1 MRTKRRAS
9 TLLLLLTFAVLSSGC
24 AKNSLSERDI
34 RREQFRSNAE
44 SKRRELSI
52 VAGSYQGVLIQRS
65 NPADGNPLE
74 QDVALDIQIKDI
86 PRQIDG
92 DIDPI
97 LTPILTGYLK
107 LVVGAGIGEYLG
119 FGVEK
124 AEYDP
129 KRFQL
134 DLVCRNLRSEQIILS
149 LSVAA
154 DSLSGTW
161 TSPEASVSGE
171 AKFERQ
177 RDLEGQ

>member
-1 MRTKRRAS
+1 M
-9 TLLLLLTFAVLSSGC
+9 
-24 AKNSLSERDI
+24 SERDI
-34 RREQFRSNAE
+34 RREQFRMNAE
-44 SKRRELSI
+44 SKRQELSI
-52 VAGSYQGVLIQRS
+52 VAGHYQGVLLQKA
-65 NPADGNPLE
+65 NDGGFLE
-74 QDVALDIQIKDI
+74 QEVEVDIQIKDI

-92 DIDPI
+92 DVDPI

-107 LVVGAGIGEYLG
+107 LLVGSGVGEFLG

-134 DLVCRNLRSEQIILS
+134 DLVCKNLKSEQIILS
-149 LSVAA
+149 LAVAA
-154 DSLSGTW
+154 DNLSGTW

-177 RDLEGQ
+177 RN